1 MLRRKK
7 AAVEVKVGR
16 CGNFKHWR
24 VIVPAAVAT
33 LVTVIAVPLAMRNK
47 NLPPIGVT
55 DADTNAGVI
64 EQPTVS
70 QANALPFRF
79 AENLQSL
86 SSPSRNVMAEY
97 GSCGDLLQDV
107 QHALEST
114 ANAQIENGRDMN
126 CWWDP
131 TAPPNY
137 DEQENADM
145 SVYPCPMMEM
155 QMYSEGASENL
166 AAPSAAAPSTEDS
179 YGTNNQVEGVDEADV
194 IKSNGEFVF
203 VAYDRELTVIDLE
216 GNVLDRV
223 VVPLPPNATQLL
235 PGFGEENQNLTS
247 MERSSFAPGW
257 GCGGPPQPQYRT
269 VRSLLMDEDGTGGEI
284 TLNFITTFDDWTFEA
299 ALCGGL
305 TTAFIYTFTK
315 QDLELN
321 LVASRDINGSYNN
334 ARGIG
339 AVNHIVTNANID
351 TWGFTGSLSRCH
363 QAYWNMAY
371 DDYEQV
377 ALTKAQ
383 DTVAEYAKNTVDG
396 LS

>member
-1 MLRRKK
+1 MQDVEIGSEQAPAVARGEPVDADAEAKK
-7 AAVEVKVGR
+7 TPQGR
-16 CGNFKHWR
+16 CGNFKKHWR
-24 VIVPAAVAT
+24 FIVPAAMAI
-33 LVTVIAVPLAMRNK
+33 LPTVVAVPLAMRNK
-47 NLPPIGVT
+47 NPPPTGATNT
-55 DADTNAGVI
+55 DTDTNVDVS

-86 SSPSRNVMAEY
+86 SSPSRNVMAGY

-107 QHALEST
+107 QHALESM
-114 ANAQIENGRDMN
+114 ANALIENGRDVN

-131 TAPPNY
+131 NAPPNY

-145 SVYPCPMMEM
+145 NLYPCPMMEM

-203 VAYDRELTVIDLE
+203 VAYARELIVIDLD

-223 VVPLPPNATQLL
+223 EVPLPPNATQLL

-257 GCGGPPQPQYRT
+257 G
-269 VRSLLMDEDGTGGEI
+269 
-284 TLNFITTFDDWTFEA
+284 A
-299 ALCGGL
+299 
-305 TTAFIYTFTK
+305 
-315 QDLELN
+315 
-321 LVASRDINGSYNN
+321 
-334 ARGIG
+334 
-339 AVNHIVTNANID
+339 
-351 TWGFTGSLSRCH
+351 
-363 QAYWNMAY
+363 
-371 DDYEQV
+371 V
-377 ALTKAQ
+377 ALRSINIARCA
-383 DTVAEYAKNTVDG
+383 VY
-396 LS
+396 